1 MSLKLHLPET
11 DIPPHAE
18 GVIDGIV
25 PVRFEDHGD
34 RWSLRIGADFAYE
47 APHDRPVPRRTLGSI
62 RTAIYHAVAIY
73 RNACRPSGGT
83 TA

>member
-11 DIPPHAE
+11 DIPHHAE

-25 PVRFEDHGD
+25 PVHFEDHGD
-34 RWSLRIGADFAYE
+34 RWSIKIGADFAYE
-47 APHDRPVPRRTLGSI
+47 APHDRPATRRTVGSL
-62 RTAIYHAVAIY
+62 RTAIYHAVSIY
-73 RNACRPSGGT
+73 RNACRLPCGL

>member
-1 MSLKLHLPET
+1 MSLKLHLPDE
-11 DIPPHAE
+11 IPPHAE

-34 RWSLRIGADFAYE
+34 RWSLSIGESFSYE
-47 APHDRPVPRRTLGSI
+47 ARHDRPAPRRTVGYI

-73 RNACRPSGGT
+73 RNAGRLPGGT
-83 TA
+83 AA